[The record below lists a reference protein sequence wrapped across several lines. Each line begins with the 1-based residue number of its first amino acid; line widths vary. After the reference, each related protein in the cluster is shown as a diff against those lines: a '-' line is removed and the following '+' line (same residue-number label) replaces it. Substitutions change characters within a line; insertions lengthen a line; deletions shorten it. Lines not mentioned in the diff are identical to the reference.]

1 MNADTNESAPTQAIV
16 SPSTPAPVG
25 VSRGAARRIALGR
38 SGIEVA
44 PLGWGMW
51 RFAGADVGTA
61 RRRVEA
67 AMDIGCTLF
76 DTADIYGYGTPDGFG
91 SAERLL
97 GLVLRSAPALRQR
110 MVLATKAG
118 IFPPLPYNSSAGHL
132 VQACEDSLQRLGVE
146 CIDLFQIHRPDL
158 LTHPAEVA
166 AALEQLRRAGKI
178 RAAGV
183 SNYSA
188 AQLDA
193 LCQHLPF
200 PLASIQPE
208 FSPLAIEPLTNGVL
222 DAAMRLGIAVLA
234 WSPLGQ
240 GRLGSTNPAQAADAR
255 TAAVIAALERVA
267 ARASV
272 PRSAVAYAWVMA
284 HPSRPVPLIG
294 SQDPARI
301 REAAAAYEVQLQR
314 QEWYQILEAARG
326 EPMP

>member
-1 MNADTNESAPTQAIV
+1 MMDDVQIASSTEES
-16 SPSTPAPVG
+16 
-25 VSRGAARRIALGR
+25 RARIPLGR

-51 RFAGADVGTA
+51 RFSGADLATA
-61 RRRVEA
+61 RRRIEA
-67 AMDIGCTLF
+67 ALEIGCTLF
-76 DTADIYGYGTPDGFG
+76 DTADIYGYSTPEGFG
-91 SAERLL
+91 GAERLL
-97 GLVLRSAPALRQR
+97 GQVFRSAPGLRDR

-118 IFPPLPYNSSAGHL
+118 IYPPLPYDSSAAYL
-132 VQACEDSLQRLGVE
+132 VQACENSLQRLGVE
-146 CIDLFQIHRPDL
+146 CIDLYQIHRPDL
-158 LTHPAEVA
+158 LTHPQDVA
-166 AALEQLRRAGKI
+166 VTLERLKQAGKI

-188 AQLDA
+188 TQLDA
-193 LCQHLPF
+193 LCHYLPF

-222 DAAMRLGIAVLA
+222 DAAIRHGIAVLA

-240 GRLGSTNPAQAADAR
+240 GRLGSGNSGETRDVR
-255 TAAVIAALERVA
+255 TAAVIAVLDRVA

-294 SQDPARI
+294 SQNPDRI
-301 REAAAAYEVQLQR
+301 KEAAVACAVDLARE
-314 QEWYQILEAARG
+314 EWYQILEASRG
-326 EPMP
+326 EPLP

>member
-1 MNADTNESAPTQAIV
+1 MIVDRKKDAATQAPV
-16 SPSTPAPVG
+16 SPNTAIPVG
-25 VSRGAARRIALGR
+25 VLHGAAARIALGR

-51 RFAGADVGTA
+51 RFAGADVATA

-91 SAERLL
+91 GAERLL
-97 GLVLRSAPALRQR
+97 GLVLRSAPALRHR

-118 IFPPLPYNSSAGHL
+118 IYPPLPYNSSTDYL
-132 VQACEDSLQRLGVE
+132 VQACENSLQRLGVE

-188 AQLDA
+188 TQLDA
-193 LCQHLPF
+193 LSQHLPF

-208 FSPLAIEPLTNGVL
+208 FSPLAI
-222 DAAMRLGIAVLA
+222 
-234 WSPLGQ
+234 
-240 GRLGSTNPAQAADAR
+240 
-255 TAAVIAALERVA
+255 
-267 ARASV
+267 
-272 PRSAVAYAWVMA
+272 
-284 HPSRPVPLIG
+284 
-294 SQDPARI
+294 
-301 REAAAAYEVQLQR
+301 
-314 QEWYQILEAARG
+314 
-326 EPMP
+326 

>member
-1 MNADTNESAPTQAIV
+1 VESDWQMIAN
-16 SPSTPAPVG
+16 
-25 VSRGAARRIALGR
+25 RDGAAARVALGL

-51 RFAGADVGTA
+51 RFAGADVATA
-61 RRRVEA
+61 LRRIEA
-67 AMDIGCTLF
+67 ALEIGCTLF
-76 DTADIYGYGTPDGFG
+76 DTADIYGYGTAEGFG
-91 SAERLL
+91 GAERLL
-97 GLVLRSAPALRQR
+97 GLVLRSTPGLRQR

-118 IFPPLPYNSSAGHL
+118 IFPPLPYNSSAAYL
-132 VQACEDSLQRLGVE
+132 VQACEKSLQRLGVE

-158 LTHPAEVA
+158 LAHPAEVA
-166 AALEQLRRAGKI
+166 AALAQLRQSGKI

-208 FSPLAIEPLTNGVL
+208 FSPLAIEPLTDGVL
-222 DAAMRLGIAVLA
+222 DAAMRLGVAVLA

-240 GRLGSTNPAQAADAR
+240 GRLGAASSDQAGDVRA
-255 TAAVIAALERVA
+255 AAVIGALERVA
-267 ARASV
+267 LRAGV

-284 HPSRPVPLIG
+284 HPSRPIPLIG
-294 SQDPARI
+294 SQNPSRI

-314 QEWYQILEAARG
+314 EEWYQILEAARG
-326 EPMP
+326 EPLP